1 MSWNLANRVAVVSG
15 LSGSIGRAV
24 TTSLLQH
31 GVKVYGTSRISDD
44 DELVKLKNSFIEVPA
59 LIADSS
65 SCQQPLLRGIFT
77 CDMETEK
84 SCEDCIKKI
93 MIAMS
98 SETENKHIDLFVNCA
113 GVTQNKLLAR
123 TTADDLMRMYFANTI
138 APVLMAKNILR
149 YGGMVTR
156 KEGCLIALGSVVG
169 EDGNAG
175 QVSYSASKGALTSSW
190 KSLAKEYGPRGI
202 RFNVVS
208 PGLVES
214 TMAESISEE
223 KKRMWCDN
231 SALGRLVT
239 VEEIAETVVGCA
251 KCSGMTGQ
259 VLRVDCGMR

>member
-1 MSWNLANRVAVVSG
+1 MSWNLNNRIAVVSG

-24 TTSLLQH
+24 TTALLQN
-31 GVKVYGTSRISDD
+31 GVKVYGTSRISN
-44 DELVKLKNSFIEVPA
+44 DEELSKLKTSFASQNE
-59 LIADSS
+59 SS
-65 SCQQPLLRGIFT
+65 FMMMKDIFT

-93 MIAMS
+93 MIAIS
-98 SETENKHIDLFVNCA
+98 SETENRHIDLFVNCA

-123 TTADDLMRMYFANTI
+123 TTADDLMKLYFANTV
-138 APVLMAKNILR
+138 APILLAKNILR
-149 YGGMVTR
+149 YGGMVPR

-175 QVSYSASKGALTSSW
+175 QVAYSASKGALTSSW
-190 KSLAKEYGPRGI
+190 KSLSKEYGPRGI

-223 KKRMWCDN
+223 KKKMWCDN
-231 SALGRLVT
+231 SALGRLITPQEV
-239 VEEIAETVVGCA
+239 AEAVLGCA
-251 KCSGMTGQ
+251 KNTGITGQ
-259 VLRVDCGMR
+259 VIRVDCGMK